1 MLKSKQFLKMNK
13 SWTDIASLQAAYKA
27 GTITPIEVTKY
38 YLDRIAKYNPKL
50 NAFITVTSELAMDT
64 AKKLNIK
71 NIDKLPLFGVPVAFK
86 DIYST
91 KDIRTT
97 AGSNIIKDY
106 IGQYDA
112 TVVKKY
118 LDAGAIV
125 LGKLNCDAFA
135 HGSSGENSDF
145 GPTKNPW
152 NLEFVSGGS
161 SGGSAAAVSADL
173 CMITGGSDTGGSIR
187 CPASFCSVVGF
198 KPTYGR
204 VSRYGIIAMASSL
217 DSIGHFGNSVLDVAK
232 TLEITAGTDDK
243 DATSSPIH
251 IEKYSEFQKTNLQGL
266 KIGIPKE
273 YLGVDADV
281 KQVFDDAVK
290 KVKELGAEIVETSL
304 PYSPLALAC
313 YYVIQPAEV
322 SSNLGRFDGVRY
334 GQTPDHFGAEAKR
347 RIELGKYVLS
357 SGYYDA
363 YYLTAQKVRTLV
375 AQDFEKAF
383 TGVDLILGPVM
394 PHLPFKIGEKVS
406 DPLALYLEDVLT
418 VPVNLAGLPA
428 VAVPCG
434 FANNLPVGMQLIG
447 PKFAEKKILEVANV
461 YEQNT
466 SWHER
471 RPNL

>member
-1 MLKSKQFLKMNK
+1 MNK
-13 SWTDIASLQAAYKA
+13 TWTDIASLHAAYKA
-27 GTITPIEVTKY
+27 GTITPVEVTQY
-38 YLDRIAKYNPKL
+38 YLDRIAKYNPEL
-50 NAFITVTSELAMDT
+50 NAFITVTDKEALER
-64 AKKLNIK
+64 AKYLNDKMAEMI
-71 NIDKLPLFGVPVAFK
+71 KLPLYGVPVAFK
-86 DIYST
+86 DIYTT

-106 IGQYDA
+106 VGQYDA

-152 NLEFVSGGS
+152 NLEYVAGGS
-161 SGGSAAAVSADL
+161 SSGSAAAVAADL
-173 CMITGGSDTGGSIR
+173 CMVTGGSDTGGSIR
-187 CPASFCSVVGF
+187 CPASFCSVVGL

-217 DSIGHFGNSVLDVAK
+217 DSIGHFGNNVLDVAK
-232 TLEITAGTDDK
+232 TLEVTAGVDAQ
-243 DATSSPIH
+243 DATSSPVAVDS
-251 IEKYSEFQKTNLQGL
+251 YSHFDKKDLKGL
-266 KIGIPKE
+266 KIGIPAE
-273 YLGVDADV
+273 YLGVDSEV
-281 KQVFDDAVK
+281 KEVFEKAVTK
-290 KVKELGAEIVETSL
+290 IKELGAEIIEVSL
-304 PYSPLALAC
+304 PNSPLALAC

-334 GQTPDHFGAEAKR
+334 GGTPDHFGAEAKR
-347 RIELGKYVLS
+347 RIALGKYVLS

-375 AQDFEKAF
+375 AEDFAKVF
-383 TGVDLILGPVM
+383 SKVDLILGPVM
-394 PHLPFKIGEKVS
+394 PHLPFRIGEKVS

-428 VAVPCG
+428 VSVPCG
-434 FANNLPVGMQLIG
+434 FSNNLPVGMQLIG
-447 PKFAEKKILEVANV
+447 PKFSEKAILQTAFI
-461 YEQNT
+461 YEQN
-466 SWHER
+466 SDWHNAK
-471 RPNL
+471 PL